1 MDQALRHSDGPDAG
15 LWIAGLIDG
24 AAADA
29 VDQLLDIGELPALV
43 EDLDCLAGDGVAVHA
58 GGVAEW
64 SEEELGVTLGGGA
77 AGFLAVV
84 VVRCLLPIG
93 RGSWRGKR
101 WRY

>member
-64 SEEELGVTLGGGA
+64 SEEELGVTLGGGDD
-77 AGFLAVV
+77 GFLDVV
-84 VVRCLLPIG
+84 VDRCLL
-93 RGSWRGKR
+93 RDRKSTRLNSSH
-101 WRY
+101 